1 VAANHAATHLDETK
15 LPRCFLQSA
24 LRVESW
30 NFACEPLHT
39 YETYECCKSS
49 NQDTVVGS
57 SSTLPSSALR
67 IHPPC
72 FTARWSSM
80 NPASTGRVSTSL
92 SAQVEG
98 IATAAL
104 QTSNRWLRKKK
115 TMFFFENI
123 SPQSETATALTYPFS
138 LTLRRRVFW
147 CSIHKVMATSRTTE
161 NLPRSHSNCVW
172 TNKQVMLKGVSKV
185 GMKTCKSMD
194 NIGKLWES
202 SKDPFGSFWYFL
214 AFLSSQHATCPRVPM
229 SANSSTAHRFGG

>member
-1 VAANHAATHLDETK
+1 MSVSQWIANIFVAANHAATHLDETK
-15 LPRCFLQSA
+15 LSRCFLQSA

-30 NFACEPLHT
+30 NFACEPLQT

-72 FTARWSSM
+72 FTARLSSM

-104 QTSNRWLRKKK
+104 QTSNRWLRKKRRC
-115 TMFFFENI
+115 FFLSKKA
-123 SPQSETATALTYPFS
+123 SPQSTKKNCHSPSLPLFTHLASTSFLVKFDTQTDGYITHNWELATVS
-138 LTLRRRVFW
+138 QQLR
-147 CSIHKVMATSRTTE
+147 
-161 NLPRSHSNCVW
+161 LD
-172 TNKQVMLKGVSKV
+172 KQAGDVEG
-185 GMKTCKSMD
+185 C
-194 NIGKLWES
+194 I
-202 SKDPFGSFWYFL
+202 
-214 AFLSSQHATCPRVPM
+214 
-229 SANSSTAHRFGG
+229 

>member
-1 VAANHAATHLDETK
+1 METAAKSKTNMEEQEQHNGMLQSENPQNHSWLFMPLFMSVSQWIAKIFVAANHAATHLDETK

-115 TMFFFENI
+115 TMFFFRKYK
-123 SPQSETATALTYPFS
+123 SPERNCHSPYLPLFTHLASTSFLVFDTQSDGYITHNWELATVS
-138 LTLRRRVFW
+138 QQLRLD
-147 CSIHKVMATSRTTE
+147 K
-161 NLPRSHSNCVW
+161 
-172 TNKQVMLKGVSKV
+172 
-185 GMKTCKSMD
+185 
-194 NIGKLWES
+194 
-202 SKDPFGSFWYFL
+202 
-214 AFLSSQHATCPRVPM
+214 
-229 SANSSTAHRFGG
+229 